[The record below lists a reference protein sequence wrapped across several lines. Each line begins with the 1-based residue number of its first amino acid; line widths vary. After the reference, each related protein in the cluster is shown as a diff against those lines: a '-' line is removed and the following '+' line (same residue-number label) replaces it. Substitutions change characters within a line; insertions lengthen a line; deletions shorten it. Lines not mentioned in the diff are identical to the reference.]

1 MSSLGNSKNTSKSL
15 PPLKTKNLSYIEKT
29 LELMD
34 SPQNTGNSKHFVIDG
49 SYGDYRMKLFRQ
61 KDKN

>member
-1 MSSLGNSKNTSKSL
+1 MSLLGNSKITSKSL
-15 PPLKTKNLSYIEKT
+15 PPLKSARLSYIDRT

-34 SPQNTGNSKHFVIDG
+34 SHEGIGNRKHFVIDG
-49 SYGDYRMKLFRQ
+49 YYGDYRMKLFRQ

>member
-1 MSSLGNSKNTSKSL
+1 MSLLGYSKEANKSL
-15 PPLKTKNLSYIEKT
+15 PPLKSKHLSYIENT
-29 LELMD
+29 LKLMD
-34 SPQNTGNSKHFVIDG
+34 SNSSLGYGKSFVIDG